1 MDRASILRRDLGCT
15 NFLIILPAV
24 LLFVAC
30 HGRDKPLGG
39 GDADYFLK
47 QNNPGLYVNGNNL
60 FEYTDKDCQWA
71 FNKIRGVARL
81 QKDDQSYY
89 VNMIFS
95 SWPNQIKEDVNVE
108 IDYKTST
115 QQRKTLFVMILLKS
129 ENGKN
134 WLWNDESKTG
144 VILEQ

>member
-1 MDRASILRRDLGCT
+1 MDRASILRRGFGWA
-15 NFLIILPAV
+15 NFLIILPAL

-39 GDADYFLK
+39 ADADYFLK

-71 FNKIRGVARL
+71 FNRIRGVARL

-95 SWPNQIKEDVNVE
+95 SWPNQLKEDVNVE
-108 IDYKTST
+108 IDYKTSS